1 MAFYYNGRGRNKTL
15 VLKKVVGTEE
25 EILNGSTGTYDDIPD
40 DITKAFT
47 AVDGTEHPLIDTDDA
62 FAKLS
67 TEAYMRRL
75 ADFVVLV
82 KSMLATEGET
92 AFANLNLTVGA
103 EVMTGA
109 TGPVPAPGN

>member
-40 DITKAFT
+40 DITDGFT
-47 AVDGTEHPLIDTDDA
+47 AVDGTVYTSLTDDQ
-62 FAKLS
+62 FAKLA

-92 AFANLNLTVGA
+92 SFANLNLTVGA

-109 TGPVPAPGN
+109 TGPVPAPGD